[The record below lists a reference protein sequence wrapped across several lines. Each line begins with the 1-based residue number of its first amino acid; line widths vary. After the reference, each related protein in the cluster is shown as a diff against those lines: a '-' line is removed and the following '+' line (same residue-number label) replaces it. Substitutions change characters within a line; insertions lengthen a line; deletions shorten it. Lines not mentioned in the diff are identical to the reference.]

1 MNQEIGAIQGCFFY
15 VKSIVSHVKNLIAFH
30 FPINQINSR
39 PCRVKKV
46 SQNLLDLN
54 LISIFFYLEVWS
66 PDMSRNALYDKYEED
81 QKQQGDGKLSKAKF
95 LS

>member
-1 MNQEIGAIQGCFFY
+1 MQYKVAFSRY
-15 VKSIVSHVKNLIAFH
+15 VFISHVKNLIAFH
-30 FPINQINSR
+30 FPINQINWR
-39 PCRVKKV
+39 PCRVKNV
-46 SQNLLDLN
+46 SQNLLDLS

-66 PDMSRNALYDKYEED
+66 PVKKCVIWQKYQND